1 MSTQA
6 ERLVR
11 IEKDG
16 VQKAVSEADYKHRK
30 MVVLGGQTYEA
41 DGWTVVSFEDGTP
54 YDAGEPAT
62 KYGLYAAGRAPA
74 IGVEGTNPT
83 DADGKAVSAD
93 YVEAVGASLVADEP
107 TAPTTTRSRATTTA
121 ATEATT
127 E

>member
-62 KYGLYAAGRAPA
+62 KYGLYAAGRAAP

-83 DADGKAVSAD
+83 DADGKAVDAN
-93 YVEAVGASLVADEP
+93 YVKSVGASLVADEP
-107 TAPTTTRSRATTTA
+107 TVSTTRSRATTTT
-121 ATEATT
+121 ATEAPT